1 MNEEKRK
8 DAEPKNIGA
17 SDADQ
22 KGGSGS
28 GGGSGSRARN
38 RTVMLTPEMT
48 GQVRALLNT
57 DEPATGPQ
65 RRDPLA
71 DLLPPVGGDYVRP
84 GGGIRPGAESSRM
97 SELASSEDLG
107 GERLPTGRMRPS
119 GGMRPGSPPANS
131 SFSMGAASGSFAT
144 QGAPRHQAVGGQVI
158 TAKAA
163 KSKIVGFF
171 VSFDKDNNGEVYE
184 IRSGRW
190 LLTSRPTDHSDF
202 ILIEDESISPLH
214 AIVRATN
221 DGKIQIL
228 DQLSEFG
235 TAITSKG
242 AAEEQD
248 ITGSMT
254 SVSHGDRIRFGRRV
268 FVVCLVP
275 KAAEVTGGVAEE
287 DRSS

>member
-8 DAEPKNIGA
+8 DAEAKTSSA
-17 SDADQ
+17 ADADQ
-22 KGGSGS
+22 KGGGL
-28 GGGSGSRARN
+28 GGSGSRARN

-57 DEPATGPQ
+57 DEPSATPQ

-71 DLLPPVGGDYVRP
+71 DLLPPSGSDYVRP
-84 GGGIRPGAESSRM
+84 GGGLR
-97 SELASSEDLG
+97 ASSESARISDLAS
-107 GERLPTGRMRPS
+107 EESDRPPTGRMRGSAGGRGAAPS
-119 GGMRPGSPPANS
+119 AANP

-144 QGAPRHQAVGGQVI
+144 HSAPRSAGPVGQVVMG
-158 TAKAA
+158 KAA
-163 KSKIVGFF
+163 KSKIIGFF
-171 VSFDKDNNGEVYE
+171 VSFDRDNNGEVYE

-190 LLTSRPTDHSDF
+190 LLTSRATDHSDF

-235 TAITSKG
+235 TAVFTKG
-242 AAEEQD
+242 GTEEQD

-254 SVSHGDRIRFGRRV
+254 SVSHGDRIRFGKRM

-275 KAAEVTGGVAEE
+275 KGADSSGAGAEE
-287 DRSS
+287 GRSA